1 MSREQKILQAAER
14 LFSER
19 SFDGVGIDAIGKE
32 AGIVGSGVY
41 RHFSSKQEILATLMD
56 EVIDAMLL
64 QVPETTDD
72 PRADLRALV
81 AVHVRFCLGRA
92 QLADIWQRE
101 NHLLTDDHLRR
112 FTRRQH
118 QYIEHWVGLLDA
130 CYPGHPREDLVATI
144 RGVHALM
151 SSDTTRRAGSRP
163 PADLESLLVRLA
175 MAAMDGLRTE
185 D

>member
-64 QVPETTDD
+64 QVPETTGD
-72 PRADLRALV
+72 PMADLRALV
-81 AVHVRFCLGRA
+81 EVHVRFCLTRS

-101 NHLLTDDHLRR
+101 HHILTDEHRRR

-118 QYIEHWVGLLDA
+118 QYIEHWVGRLEA
-130 CYPGHPREDLVATI
+130 CYPGHPREDLLATI
-144 RGVHALM
+144 RGTHALM
-151 SSDTTRRAGSRP
+151 SSDTTRRAGSKP
-163 PADLESLLVRLA
+163 PADLERLLVTLTLA
-175 MAAMDGLRTE
+175 SLAGLSL
-185 D
+185 DA